1 MPVQGRV
8 YRMKSN
14 RSFARLG
21 RVTKRAMLFSLV
33 AGSAVSLSAATTNA
47 PSLLPPK
54 PKWLKEA
61 SVTVKESYDDN
72 VFCSELRRGGVP
84 PGSSACAVEEKHS
97 WVTTISPKVTVDFA
111 PLISSD
117 PEDLVRSLTL
127 GYLPE
132 FVRYHDAQ
140 SESYMAERFASGL
153 KLKCG
158 DVSLTADQLFTYI
171 NGSSWAPTYPGASFY
186 NAYVNSAVRERRE
199 QIKNNAN
206 VALQYDMDCWF
217 VRGVGMLQ
225 NINMLTEQS
234 ANVGYENYV
243 DRGDRH
249 FGGDI
254 GYKATTNFAVTAGYR
269 LGEQHQEKL
278 LGGVKSTSSE
288 YHRLLLGMEGKPV
301 NWLTAKVQAGPDF
314 RNYDDCAVATVKDD
328 HPVTFYADASLD
340 AKLSPKDNV
349 GLKYK
354 QGRSVSSTGNNATEE
369 YALDLTYAHKLTDQL
384 TVLLGGRVLKADYRA
399 NVGNTRNDYD
409 YIVNAGVRY
418 AFTKNLSAE
427 LGHMLEMGRN
437 ADDSNAAND
446 ERRTFDRNVT
456 SLSVTLAY

>member
-1 MPVQGRV
+1 M
-8 YRMKSN
+8 RMKSN
-14 RSFARLG
+14 RSLGRLG
-21 RVTKRAMLFSLV
+21 RATKRAMMFSLV

-72 VFCSELRRGGVP
+72 VFCSELARGGNP
-84 PGSSACAVEEKHS
+84 PGNSARAVEEKNS

-132 FVRYHDAQ
+132 FARYHDAQ
-140 SESYMAERFASGL
+140 SENYMAERFASGL

-171 NGSSWAPTYPGASFY
+171 NGSALAPTYPGAGFY

-199 QIKNNAN
+199 QVKNNAN

-225 NINMLTEQS
+225 NINMLTEQYS
-234 ANVGYENYV
+234 NVSTGYVNYV
-243 DRGDRH
+243 DRGDRN

-254 GYKATTNFAVTAGYR
+254 GYKVTTNFAVTAGYR

-278 LGGVKSTSSE
+278 PVALDANQRSTSSE

-301 NWLTAKVQAGPDF
+301 KWLTTKVQAGPEF

-328 HPVTFYADASLD
+328 DPVTFYADASLD
-340 AKLSPKDNV
+340 AKLSAKDNV

-354 QGRSVSSTGNNATEE
+354 QGRSVSSTGVNATEE

-446 ERRTFDRNVT
+446 DRRTFDRNVT